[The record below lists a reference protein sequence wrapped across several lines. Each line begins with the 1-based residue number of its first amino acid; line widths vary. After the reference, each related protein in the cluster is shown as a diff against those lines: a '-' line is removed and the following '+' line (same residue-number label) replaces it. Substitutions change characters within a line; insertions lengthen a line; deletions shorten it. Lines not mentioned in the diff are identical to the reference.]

1 MKQFKI
7 TAPIF
12 LEYLL
17 FVMSNNFVSTP
28 NNEDLLRKVCPV
40 ANLIS
45 SVTCVGYFV
54 M

>member
-7 TAPIF
+7 TVLIF
-12 LEYLL
+12 LEYL
-17 FVMSNNFVSTP
+17 FPVMSNNFVSTP
-28 NNEDLLRKVCPV
+28 NNEDLLRKVFPG

-45 SVTCVGYFV
+45 SATCVGYFV